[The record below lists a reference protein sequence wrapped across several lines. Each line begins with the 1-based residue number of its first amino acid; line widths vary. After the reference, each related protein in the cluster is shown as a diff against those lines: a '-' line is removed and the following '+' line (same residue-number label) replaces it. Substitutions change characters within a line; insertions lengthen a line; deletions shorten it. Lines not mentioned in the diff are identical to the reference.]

1 MLEEKT
7 ETETDRN
14 MIQEG
19 GGGTR
24 DKDTTKGTSQA
35 NKECSYICRLYF
47 LMAFMN

>member
-19 GGGTR
+19 EQGI
-24 DKDTTKGTSQA
+24 KIQQKVHHKPTKSVLTFVA
-35 NKECSYICRLYF
+35 YIS
-47 LMAFMN
+47 